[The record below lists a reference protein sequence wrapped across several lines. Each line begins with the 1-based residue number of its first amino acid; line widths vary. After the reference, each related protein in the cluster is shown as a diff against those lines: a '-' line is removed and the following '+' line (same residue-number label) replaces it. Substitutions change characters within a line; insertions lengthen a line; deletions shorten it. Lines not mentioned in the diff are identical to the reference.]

1 MESSSDDFELSSSV
15 SDLDDINAA
24 LNEDKN
30 LLDNVDP
37 TQVVEFAKIIDKYK
51 GDVLGLTDYKK
62 YQGNTNQGSTKINL
76 CQIPSFIVLGDHHH
90 HYTKG
95 RNHGNNQ

>member
-1 MESSSDDFELSSSV
+1 MT
-15 SDLDDINAA
+15 

-51 GDVLGLTDYKK
+51 GDVLGLSDYKK
-62 YQGNTNQGSTKINL
+62 YQELTKNSRKR
-76 CQIPSFIVLGDHHH
+76 CC
-90 HYTKG
+90 KC
-95 RNHGNNQ
+95 